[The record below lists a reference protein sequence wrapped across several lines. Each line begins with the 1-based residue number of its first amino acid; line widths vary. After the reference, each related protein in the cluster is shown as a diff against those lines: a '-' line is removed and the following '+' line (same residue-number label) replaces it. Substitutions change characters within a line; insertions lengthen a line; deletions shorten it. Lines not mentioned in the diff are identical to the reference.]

1 MLKPSLL
8 EGLFIILGK
17 IYWISTLPH
26 LNTNF
31 IIQNVNVFFMTIIV
45 KALRKKLK
53 PSGGLRMIF
62 T

>member
-17 IYWISTLPH
+17 IYWISTLPQ

-31 IIQNVNVFFMTIIV
+31 IIPNVNFFYDDHCEGIKEKT
-45 KALRKKLK
+45 
-53 PSGGLRMIF
+53 
-62 T
+62 

>member
-17 IYWISTLPH
+17 IYWISTLPQ

-31 IIQNVNVFFMTIIV
+31 IIQNVNFFMTIIV

>member
-17 IYWISTLPH
+17 IYWISTLPQ

-31 IIQNVNVFFMTIIV
+31 IIQNVNIFFMTIIV
-45 KALRKKLK
+45 KALRK